1 MHGEGGAE
9 FSSFWK
15 RRSLFWGL
23 TPRAKGLAMHP
34 ISPGCKA
41 NICCLFWQCRP
52 RLLEQS
58 EWGGQ
63 EVCASW
69 PKASG
74 LWELS
79 GVLSCLFWESF
90 CLVGWYLETA
100 KNFALHFHS
109 NRKEKGGGT
118 ENPEPPSK
126 YWQVKQGQPDFTFS
140 PPPLQSLRKQ
150 KEKMPWGK
158 VPLPH
163 EDSRQGDSLRISWYK
178 KPLSVT
184 VKGYSWGR
192 QPGHS
197 LAGISIRVALPSFLC
212 GLEKTL

>member
-126 YWQVKQGQPDFTFS
+126 YWQVKQGQPDSTLLSSPTPISKETEGEDALRKS
-140 PPPLQSLRKQ
+140 PPPSRRRQTRR
-150 KEKMPWGK
+150 
-158 VPLPH
+158 LPP
-163 EDSRQGDSLRISWYK
+163 D
-178 KPLSVT
+178 
-184 VKGYSWGR
+184 
-192 QPGHS
+192 
-197 LAGISIRVALPSFLC
+197 
-212 GLEKTL
+212 

>member
-1 MHGEGGAE
+1 MRFILSWEVERHVWMHDGGGAE

-15 RRSLFWGL
+15 CRSLFWDL
-23 TPRAKGLAMHP
+23 TPQAKGLAMHP

-41 NICCLFWQCRP
+41 TICCLFWQCRP
-52 RLLEQS
+52 RLLAQS

-109 NRKEKGGGT
+109 NRKEKGGCWKPWT
-118 ENPEPPSK
+118 AFQIPTSQTRTA
-126 YWQVKQGQPDFTFS
+126 W
-140 PPPLQSLRKQ
+140 LQFAL
-150 KEKMPWGK
+150 
-158 VPLPH
+158 LPH
-163 EDSRQGDSLRISWYK
+163 SNL
-178 KPLSVT
+178 
-184 VKGYSWGR
+184 
-192 QPGHS
+192 
-197 LAGISIRVALPSFLC
+197 
-212 GLEKTL
+212 